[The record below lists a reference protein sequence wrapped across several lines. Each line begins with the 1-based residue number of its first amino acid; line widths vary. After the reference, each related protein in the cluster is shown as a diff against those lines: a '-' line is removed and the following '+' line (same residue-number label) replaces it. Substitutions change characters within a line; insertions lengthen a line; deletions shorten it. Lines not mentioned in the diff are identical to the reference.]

1 MDKNRAGIKKKIAAA
16 AVLVG
21 VVLSILTFLFIRE
34 VKEALWKQ
42 SVQTIIESTQQGC
55 NTLRL
60 QLMDDYRSMGIVA
73 FNLGEF
79 ASGQREELE
88 LLMDHYSQIEDGIR
102 LYLQNGV
109 CFPSGSGNDGKADAA
124 LRGTDRD
131 NGIIAPH
138 ISSVTGVNVFDLFA
152 GVTLNDGVKGYL
164 VKEYEVD
171 TIVDSFTLSFYN
183 NAGFSYV
190 VNQKGDVLIRPPHPN
205 SNKTVQN
212 LFDMLPESRNSRESL
227 EQFAWSLQN
236 SYTGWATFNYQ
247 GEDTVFCYTPLK
259 LQTDWYLISIIP
271 QNVVNAQT
279 NEILVRAFT
288 LIGCILLGIALLL
301 VFYLRYA
308 GRTNRK
314 LKNQADYISRL
325 YNAVPEGI
333 ALISVEAPYNF
344 LLINQEGLRLF
355 RCPGGASNEAMKGKS
370 LRDVVHREDYE
381 KLVRLF
387 QDTADS
393 GRKNIFE
400 VRVITWDHEFFW
412 AAGIVERTKDENGNP
427 VLISAVH
434 DITDEK
440 LAEEARE
447 REKLQERL
455 TLVGAISNA
464 YPVIISLNLTRDS
477 LSFIYVKPGLMLKLG
492 NQESYSQLYEDTA
505 SSIHPEHLEDFC
517 RRFSAENLNKTLGQ
531 DKNEVFLD
539 VRQMLGDGRYHWVSI
554 QMIHV
559 DNPYSGDKL
568 AILISRR
575 IDEQRYEEEQKRRAL
590 QSALDSARAAS
601 EAKSRFLSNMSHDIR
616 TPMNAIVGMTAIAA
630 SRLDDRERV
639 MECLKKISLSSQ
651 HLLSLIN
658 DVLDMS
664 KIESGKLS
672 VREEPFNLAEL
683 VTECAELVRP
693 QTEAGRL
700 KMDVRLKA
708 LKNENVAGDA
718 LRVRQIFINILSNAA
733 KYTPEGGN
741 IHVEV
746 RQEQGAGRG
755 YGRYVFR
762 CADTGIGMSREFVS
776 KLFQPFERA
785 QDSTNSR
792 VTGTGLGMAITKNLI
807 DLMNGDIRVE
817 SRPGEGS
824 VFTVA
829 LPLRLQD
836 GEPEEVPEE
845 WTGIHCLIADDDEQ
859 TCENASELLGE
870 MGLRPGFVTEGAG
883 AVRRVL
889 EQKDSDDPFGLVIVD
904 WRMPDMDGVE
914 VARRIRQEVGKEVP
928 VIVLTAYDWSEI
940 EAEAREAGVS
950 AFLAKPFYRSKI
962 CYMLSQLSGE
972 RETAQWSGFTGKSG
986 FTGESGFTGK
996 ADFTGRRVLLVEDNE
1011 MNREIAGTLIEEM
1024 GAKVEEACDG
1034 EEALERFKHVPE
1046 HYYDMI
1052 LMDVQMPRMDGYEST
1067 RAIRALDREDAAA
1080 IPIIAMTANAF
1091 AEDVQNALH
1100 AGMTA
1105 HFAKPID
1112 IGVLER
1118 LLYKYLR

>member
-1 MDKNRAGIKKKIAAA
+1 MDKNSTSIKKKIAMA

-21 VVLSILTFLFIRE
+21 STLSILTFLFIHE
-34 VKEALWKQ
+34 VKEELGKQ

-55 NTLRL
+55 NTLKV
-60 QLMDDYRSMGIVA
+60 QLMDDYQSMGSVA
-73 FNLGEF
+73 FNLRKL

-88 LLMDHYSQIEDGIR
+88 LLMDDYSQIEDGIR
-102 LYLQNGV
+102 LYLEDGV
-109 CFPSGSGNDGKADAA
+109 CIPSGSGNDEKAEAA
-124 LRGTDRD
+124 LRGMEQN
-131 NGIIAPH
+131 NGIIDPH
-138 ISSVTGVNVFDLFA
+138 ISSVTGVNVFDLFV
-152 GVTLNDGVKGYL
+152 GVTLKDGVQGYL
-164 VKEYEVD
+164 VKEHEVD
-171 TIVDSFTLSFYN
+171 RIVDSFTLSFYN

-190 VNQKGDVLIRPPHPN
+190 VNQKGDVLIRSPHPN

-212 LFDMLPESRNSRESL
+212 LFDMLPDSRNSRESL
-227 EQFAWSLQN
+227 DQFAQSLEN
-236 SYTGWATFNYQ
+236 SYTGWAIFNYQ

-271 QNVVNAQT
+271 LNVVNAQT
-279 NEILVRAFT
+279 NEILMRSFV

-308 GRTNRK
+308 IRTNRK

-333 ALISVEAPYNF
+333 ALISVESPYDF
-344 LLINQEGLRLF
+344 FLINQEGLRLF
-355 RCPGGASNEAMKGKS
+355 RCPEDASNEAMKGKS
-370 LRDVVHREDYE
+370 LRDVIHQEDYE
-381 KLVRLF
+381 KLVQLF
-387 QDTADS
+387 KDTADS

-400 VRVITWDHEFFW
+400 VRVITSDHSFFW
-412 AAGIVERTKDENGNP
+412 AAGIVERTMDENGNP

-440 LAEEARE
+440 LAEEAAE

-492 NQESYSQLYEDTA
+492 DQESYSQLYEDVA
-505 SSIHPEHLEDFC
+505 SSIHPEHLEEFC

-531 DKNEVFLD
+531 EKNEVFLD

-554 QMIHV
+554 QVIHV

-575 IDEQRYEEEQKRRAL
+575 IDEQRYEEEQKRSAL

-616 TPMNAIVGMTAIAA
+616 TPMNAIVGMTAIA
-630 SRLDDRERV
+630 STRLDDRERV
-639 MECLKKISLSSQ
+639 MECLKKISLSSK
-651 HLLSLIN
+651 HLLNLIN

-672 VREEPFNLAEL
+672 IREEPFNLAEL
-683 VTECAELVRP
+683 VTECAELVRS
-693 QTEAGRL
+693 QTEAKHL
-700 KMDVRLKA
+700 EMDVHLKT
-708 LKNENVAGDA
+708 LNNEEVVGDA
-718 LRVRQIFINILSNAA
+718 LRIRQIYINILSNAS
-733 KYTPEGGN
+733 KYTPEGGR

-746 RQEQGAGRG
+746 RQEHGAGRG

-762 CADTGIGMSREFVS
+762 CADTGIGMSREFMS

-817 SRPGEGS
+817 SKPGEGS

-836 GEPEEVPEE
+836 GVPEEVPEE
-845 WTGIHCLIADDDEQ
+845 WVGIHCLIVDDDEQ
-859 TCENASELLGE
+859 TCENASELLGD
-870 MGLRPGFVTEGAG
+870 MGLRPQFVTEGAE

-904 WRMPDMDGVE
+904 WKMPDMDGVE
-914 VARRIRQEVGKEVP
+914 VARRIRQEVGREVP
-928 VIVLTAYDWSEI
+928 VIVLTAYDWAEI

-962 CYMLSQLSGE
+962 CYLLSELSGE
-972 RETAQWSGFTGKSG
+972 KEEAQWSGFTGKS
-986 FTGESGFTGK
+986 
-996 ADFTGRRVLLVEDNE
+996 DFTGRRVLLVEDNE

-1024 GAKVEEACDG
+1024 GVKVEEACDG

-1052 LMDVQMPRMDGYEST
+1052 LMDVQMPKMDGYEST
-1067 RAIRALDREDAAA
+1067 RAIRALDREDAAS

-1112 IGVLER
+1112 TGVLEQM
-1118 LLYKYLR
+1118 LNKYLR

>member
-1 MDKNRAGIKKKIAAA
+1 MDKNSTSIKKKIAMA

-21 VVLSILTFLFIRE
+21 AVLSILTFLFIHE
-34 VKEALWKQ
+34 VKEELWKQ

-55 NTLRL
+55 NTLKV
-60 QLMDDYRSMGIVA
+60 QLMDDYQSMGTVTL
-73 FNLGEF
+73 NLREI

-88 LLMDHYSQIEDGIR
+88 LLMDNYAQIENGIS
-102 LYLQNGV
+102 LYLQDGV
-109 CFPSGSGNDGKADAA
+109 CIPSGSVIDEKAEAVLLD
-124 LRGTDRD
+124 TDRG
-131 NGIIAPH
+131 NGIIDPH
-138 ISSVTGVNVFDLFA
+138 ISSVTGVNVFDLFM
-152 GVTLNDGVKGYL
+152 GVTLKDGGRGYL

-171 TIVDSFTLSFYN
+171 CIVDSFTLSFYN

-190 VNQKGDVLIRPPHPN
+190 VNQKGDVLIRSPHPN

-212 LFDMLPESRNSRESL
+212 LFDMLPETQNSRESL
-227 EQFAWSLQN
+227 DQFARSLQS

-247 GEDTVFCYTPLK
+247 GEATVFCYTPLK
-259 LQTDWYLISIIP
+259 LQSDWYLISIIP
-271 QNVVNAQT
+271 QSVVNAQT
-279 NEILVRAFT
+279 NEILMRSFT

-308 GRTNRK
+308 NRTNRK
-314 LKNQADYISRL
+314 LKNQAVYISRL

-333 ALISVEAPYNF
+333 ALMSVEAPYDF
-344 LLINQEGLRLF
+344 LLMNQEGLRLF
-355 RCPGGASNEAMKGKS
+355 RCQEGASNEAMKGKS
-370 LRDVVHREDYE
+370 LRDVIHQEDYE
-381 KLVRLF
+381 NLVQLF
-387 QDTADS
+387 KDTADS

-400 VRVITWDHEFFW
+400 VRVITLDNGFFW
-412 AAGIVERTKDENGNP
+412 AAGIVERTLDENGNP
-427 VLISAVH
+427 VLISAFH

-440 LAEEARE
+440 LAEEAAE

-477 LSFIYVKPGLMLKLG
+477 LNFIYVKPGLMLELG
-492 NQESYSQLYEDTA
+492 NQESYSQLYEYVA
-505 SSIHPEHLEDFC
+505 ASIHPEHLEEFC

-531 DKNEVFLD
+531 EKNEVFLD
-539 VRQMLGDGRYHWVSI
+539 VRQMLGDGRYHWVSMQI
-554 QMIHV
+554 IHV

-575 IDEQRYEEEQKRRAL
+575 IDEQRYEEEQKRSAL
-590 QSALDSARAAS
+590 QSALDNARAAS
-601 EAKSRFLSNMSHDIR
+601 EAKSQFLSNMSHDIR
-616 TPMNAIVGMTAIAA
+616 TPMNAIVGMTAIA
-630 SRLDDRERV
+630 STRLDDRERV
-639 MECLKKISLSSQ
+639 MECLKKISLSSK

-672 VREEPFNLAEL
+672 IREEPFNLAEL
-683 VTECAELVRP
+683 VTESAELVRP
-693 QTEAGRL
+693 QAEAKHL
-700 KMDVRLKA
+700 EMDVHLKG
-708 LKNENVAGDA
+708 LKNEEVVGDS
-718 LRVRQIFINILSNAA
+718 LRIRQIYINILSNAA
-733 KYTPEGGN
+733 KYTPEGGSV
-741 IHVEV
+741 HVEV

-762 CADTGIGMSREFVS
+762 CADTGIGMSSEFMS

-792 VTGTGLGMAITKNLI
+792 VTGTGLGMAITKNLT

-817 SRPGEGS
+817 SRHREGS

-829 LPLRLQD
+829 LPLQFQD
-836 GEPEEVPEE
+836 AAPEAVPEE
-845 WTGIHCLIADDDEQ
+845 WVGIHCLIVDDDEQ
-859 TCENASELLGE
+859 TCENASELLE
-870 MGLRPGFVTEGAG
+870 DMGLRPQFVTKGAE

-889 EQKDSDDPFGLVIVD
+889 DLKDSDDPFRLVIVD
-904 WRMPDMDGVE
+904 WKMPDMDGVE
-914 VARRIRQEVGKEVP
+914 VARRIRQEVGREIP

-962 CYMLSQLSGE
+962 CYLLSGLSGE
-972 RETAQWSGFTGKSG
+972 KEPVQWSGFTGKSD
-986 FTGESGFTGK
+986 FTGK
-996 ADFTGRRVLLVEDNE
+996 RVLLVEDNE

-1024 GAKVEEACDG
+1024 GVEVEEACDG
-1034 EEALERFKHVPE
+1034 EEALERFKQVPE
-1046 HYYDMI
+1046 HYYNMI
-1052 LMDVQMPRMDGYEST
+1052 LMDVQMPKMDGYEST
-1067 RAIRALDREDAAA
+1067 RAIRALDREDAASV
-1080 IPIIAMTANAF
+1080 PIIAMTANAF

-1112 IGVLER
+1112 ASVLEQM
-1118 LLYKYLR
+1118 LYKYLR